1 VPHRE
6 LDLHAVD
13 GLFLLSLGREE
24 LTKQSFVVG
33 VGEAHL
39 AGLHVLPLRV
49 IDALLG
55 DDLATDKQHTLDLEV
70 GLFAEHANLTEGELS
85 EGFKSLEE
93 TFEQVLELVCD
104 LSFLTELVVV
114 EPPEC
119 PALTIK
125 LSQELIK
132 AFSLLVRHI
141 DEVGL
146 EVEEVEACGRQSIK
160 WVDLLLLLLRWLGF
174 GSSLGATLSLRGL
187 LLDLEDRLEGLLG
200 HLDAA
205 EDGDELGD
213 CGNARKPSA
222 GLRGGLGE
230 ALIKNELE
238 GEREHGSEDN
248 VGNCAASTNDPVT
261 SEGAID
267 SAEVLLDGL
276 NGIVELWLSDF
287 GGAAEDGHE
296 GGIAAHANGL
306 DPSAPLV
313 DLSTLNITRAEE
325 SSMTVGEELGDGSA
339 LR

>member
-1 VPHRE
+1 MPHRE
-6 LDLHAVD
+6 LDFHAVD

-132 AFSLLVRHI
+132 AFSLLIRHI
-141 DEVGL
+141 DVVGL
-146 EVEEVEACGRQSIK
+146 EVEEVEASGRQSIK
-160 WVDLLLLLLRWLGF
+160 WVLRFLLFLLGGRFWLSSSRLGLLLLFLWFLWKLRWLQ
-174 GSSLGATLSLRGL
+174 GL
-187 LLDLEDRLEGLLG
+187 LADFDK
-200 HLDAA
+200 A
-205 EDGDELGD
+205 EST
-213 CGNARKPSA
+213 CKW
-222 GLRGGLGE
+222 
-230 ALIKNELE
+230 
-238 GEREHGSEDN
+238 RE
-248 VGNCAASTNDPVT
+248 
-261 SEGAID
+261 
-267 SAEVLLDGL
+267 
-276 NGIVELWLSDF
+276 LSDPN
-287 GGAAEDGHE
+287 EPSCHSGH
-296 GGIAAHANGL
+296 
-306 DPSAPLV
+306 PL
-313 DLSTLNITRAEE
+313 LET
-325 SSMTVGEELGDGSA
+325 
-339 LR
+339 